1 MMLSALLPAMASL
14 AIAESTVTSMYIFGA
29 DRQPLAA
36 SIMGNDASATTYSI
50 NCPPGTDSNDCGMG
64 PGMTVIAADET
75 TTYMMDDG
83 DNFQFTAECSVG
95 KSIATCT
102 TSAGGPDANFPG
114 VETTTEEVSY
124 MPVTVTAGSV
134 TSTGASTA
142 SSTSTSGS
150 TSSSSTGTGTGS
162 SASEEATAAGSASA
176 TRASETASQTAEET
190 AAQPSETGAA
200 VKVTGVVGLVVGGA
214 AVALMGA
221 GL

>member
-1 MMLSALLPAMASL
+1 MMLSSLLLPALASL
-14 AIAESTVTSMYIFGA
+14 AIAESTVTSMFIFGA

-75 TTYMMDDG
+75 TTYIMNDG
-83 DNFQFTAECSVG
+83 DNFNFTAECSVG
-95 KSIATCT
+95 KSIADCT
-102 TSAGGPDANFPG
+102 ASAGGPDANFPG
-114 VETTTEEVSY
+114 VETATEEVSY
-124 MPVTVTAGSV
+124 IPVTVTAGSV
-134 TSTGASTA
+134 TSAGGSTA
-142 SSTSTSGS
+142 TSAS
-150 TSSSSTGTGTGS
+150 TSSSSTGS

-176 TRASETASQTAEET
+176 SRASETASQTAEET

-200 VKVTGVVGLVVGGA
+200 VRVTGVVGLVVGGA

>member
-1 MMLSALLPAMASL
+1 MMLSSLLLPSLASL

-64 PGMTVIAADET
+64 PGMTVIAADKT
-75 TTYMMDDG
+75 TTYIMNDG
-83 DNFQFTAECSVG
+83 DSFKYTAECSVG
-95 KSIATCT
+95 KSSAACT
-102 TSAGGPDANFPG
+102 ASAGGPEANFPG
-114 VETTTEEVSY
+114 VETLTEEVSY

-134 TSTGASTA
+134 TSAGESTA
-142 SSTSTSGS
+142 TSTSTSSLG
-150 TSSSSTGTGTGS
+150 TSTGTGS
-162 SASEEATAAGSASA
+162 SANEEATTAGSASA
-176 TRASETASQTAEET
+176 SRASETASQTAEET

-200 VKVTGVVGLVVGGA
+200 VKVTGVAGLLVGGA

>member
-1 MMLSALLPAMASL
+1 MMLSSVLLPALASL
-14 AIAESTVTSMYIFGA
+14 AIAESTVTSMYILGA

-75 TTYMMDDG
+75 TTYIMNDG
-83 DNFQFTAECSVG
+83 DFFQFTAECSVG
-95 KSIATCT
+95 KSIAVCT
-102 TSAGGPDANFPG
+102 ESAGGPEANFPG
-114 VETTTEEVSY
+114 VETATEEVSY

-134 TSTGASTA
+134 TSAGASTA
-142 SSTSTSGS
+142 TSTSTSSTST
-150 TSSSSTGTGTGS
+150 GTGA

-176 TRASETASQTAEET
+176 TRASETASQSAEET

-200 VKVTGVVGLVVGGA
+200 VRVTGVVGLAFGGA

-221 GL
+221 GI